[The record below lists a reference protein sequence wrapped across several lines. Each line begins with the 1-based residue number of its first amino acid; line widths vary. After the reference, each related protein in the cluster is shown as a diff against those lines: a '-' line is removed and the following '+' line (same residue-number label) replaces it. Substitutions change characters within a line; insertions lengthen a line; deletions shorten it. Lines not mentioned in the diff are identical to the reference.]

1 MTRIPTVASACI
13 ILAATALLGACSSKT
28 SSPEPDRSSPAATST
43 TAASPA
49 ATTPPTPAP
58 SSPAER
64 TEHGGLSE
72 CLTSHGVTDS
82 GGAAIV
88 LGPPA
93 GVDPGAWD
101 SAMKECSGL
110 APGPGPG

>member
-1 MTRIPTVASACI
+1 MTRTPIMARI
-13 ILAATALLGACSSKT
+13 ITSLAVPALLGACAST
-28 SSPEPDRSSPAATST
+28 TPAPQPDRSSPATTSPVATS
-43 TAASPA
+43 PVG
-49 ATTPPTPAP
+49 PTPATIAP

-72 CLTSHGVTDS
+72 CLKTHGVTDS

-93 GVDPGAWD
+93 GVDPGGWD

>member
-1 MTRIPTVASACI
+1 MTRIPTVAGTFIS
-13 ILAATALLGACSSKT
+13 LAATAVLGACSSET
-28 SSPEPDRSSPAATST
+28 PAPGPPPTTASTAATTPANTATST
-43 TAASPA
+43 TVA
-49 ATTPPTPAP
+49 

-72 CLTSHGVTDS
+72 CLASHGVTDS
-82 GGAAIV
+82 GGTAIM

-93 GVDPGAWD
+93 GVDPGSWD
-101 SAMKECSGL
+101 NAMQECSGL

>member
-1 MTRIPTVASACI
+1 MTRIPTVASAFT
-13 ILAATALLGACSSKT
+13 ILAATALLGACSSKAP
-28 SSPEPDRSSPAATST
+28 SPGQDRSSPAATSPT
-43 TAASPA
+43 TPPPA
-49 ATTPPTPAP
+49 ATAPATPAP

>member
-1 MTRIPTVASACI
+1 M
-13 ILAATALLGACSSKT
+13 LA
-28 SSPEPDRSSPAATST
+28 EE
-43 TAASPA
+43 
-49 ATTPPTPAP
+49 
-58 SSPAER
+58 AER
-64 TEHGGLSE
+64 AAKST
-72 CLTSHGVTDS
+72 GVTDS

>member
-1 MTRIPTVASACI
+1 MTRMWTVAGAFTG
-13 ILAATALLGACSSKT
+13 LAATAVLGACSST
-28 SSPEPDRSSPAATST
+28 TPTPQPDRSSGATTSPAVTSSAAAT
-43 TAASPA
+43 P
-49 ATTPPTPAP
+49 ATTVQ

-72 CLTSHGVTDS
+72 CLASHGVTDS
-82 GGAAIV
+82 GGTAIM

-93 GVDPGAWD
+93 GVDPGTWD
-101 SAMKECSGL
+101 TAMKECAGL

>member
-1 MTRIPTVASACI
+1 MIRIPTVAGIFTS
-13 ILAATALLGACSSKT
+13 LAATALLGACSST
-28 SSPEPDRSSPAATST
+28 SPAPETPRSSPGTTST
-43 TAASPA
+43 AAPSPA
-49 ATTPPTPAP
+49 ATTPVSTVP

-72 CLTSHGVTDS
+72 CLKDHGVTDS
-82 GGAAIV
+82 GGTAIM

-101 SAMKECSGL
+101 EAMKVCSGL